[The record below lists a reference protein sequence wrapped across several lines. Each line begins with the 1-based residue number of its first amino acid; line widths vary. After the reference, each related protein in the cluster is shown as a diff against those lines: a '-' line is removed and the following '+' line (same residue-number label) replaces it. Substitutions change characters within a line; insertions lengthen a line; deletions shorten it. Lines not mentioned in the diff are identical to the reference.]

1 MRTMMNLVS
10 EILTMSKTDL
20 AMLAE
25 GLAVF
30 DNRKAEQFKT
40 LIEVYVRDEETKD
53 FFVEKINRVE
63 ETV

>member
-40 LIEVYVRDEETKD
+40 LIEVYVRDEETKN

>member
-30 DNRKAEQFKT
+30 DNRKADQFKT
-40 LIEVYVRDEETKD
+40 LIEVYVRDEETRR
-53 FFVEKINRVE
+53 EKEIA
-63 ETV
+63 

>member
-10 EILTMSKTDL
+10 EILTMNKTDL

-40 LIEVYVRDEETKD
+40 LIEVYVKDEEISRAK
-53 FFVEKINRVE
+53 EIA
-63 ETV
+63 

>member
-10 EILTMSKTDL
+10 EILTMNKTDL

-30 DNRKAEQFKT
+30 DNRKADQFKT
-40 LIEVYVRDEETKD
+40 LIEVYVRDEETRR
-53 FFVEKINRVE
+53 EKEIV
-63 ETV
+63 

>member
-25 GLAVF
+25 GLATF
-30 DNRKAEQFKT
+30 DNRKADQFKT
-40 LIEVYVRDEETKD
+40 FIEIYVRDEETRR
-53 FFVEKINRVE
+53 EKEIV
-63 ETV
+63 

>member
-25 GLAVF
+25 GLATL
-30 DNRKAEQFKT
+30 DNRKADQFKT
-40 LIEVYVRDEETKD
+40 FIEIYVRDEETRR
-53 FFVEKINRVE
+53 EKEIV
-63 ETV
+63 

>member
-10 EILTMSKTDL
+10 EILTMNKTDL

-40 LIEVYVRDEETKD
+40 LIEVYVRDEETKG

>member
-10 EILTMSKTDL
+10 EILTMNKTDL

-30 DNRKAEQFKT
+30 DNRKADQFKT
-40 LIEVYVRDEETKD
+40 LIEVYVRDEETRR
-53 FFVEKINRVE
+53 EKEIA
-63 ETV
+63 

>member
-40 LIEVYVRDEETKD
+40 LIEVYVRDEETKG

>member
-10 EILTMSKTDL
+10 EILTMNKTDL

-30 DNRKAEQFKT
+30 DNRKADQFKT
-40 LIEVYVRDEETKD
+40 FIEIYVRDEETRR
-53 FFVEKINRVE
+53 EKEIV
-63 ETV
+63 